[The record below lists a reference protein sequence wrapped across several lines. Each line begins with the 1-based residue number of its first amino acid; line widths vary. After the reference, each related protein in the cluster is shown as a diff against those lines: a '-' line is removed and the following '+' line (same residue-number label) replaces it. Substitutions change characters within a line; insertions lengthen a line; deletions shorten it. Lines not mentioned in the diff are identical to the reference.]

1 MTDKKKKKVIA
12 TGKKSASPNE
22 KKKVIAT
29 GKKSTPAK
37 EKKKLKPTQ
46 SRRKKSTKSTSS
58 RELVFDRDNYKWM
71 LIGLAVIFLGFF
83 LMAGGAM
90 PSPDVWD
97 ESLIYSHRRITLAPI
112 VLLIGLGIEVYA
124 IFK

>member
-1 MTDKKKKKVIA
+1 MTDKKKRVIK
-12 TGKKSASPNE
+12 TGKKIISTQDKVKAKSTGDKSASR
-22 KKKVIAT
+22 
-29 GKKSTPAK
+29 
-37 EKKKLKPTQ
+37 KKKLKPAQ
-46 SRRKKSTKSTSS
+46 SKRNRSKKSASS
-58 RELVFDRDNYKWM
+58 QTLVYGRENYKWM
-71 LIGLAVIFLGFF
+71 LIGLGVIFLGFF

-124 IFK
+124 IFR